1 MKKNLLLLLVF
12 LLTVVA
18 IGQNRESDNYPKT
31 GDGEP
36 VAPKMAPRSQTN
48 QYSNKQIGTEY
59 DFVLHDRYREYEK
72 VPLDKN
78 AILIYD
84 YDGTVKSFN
93 LETQKINW
101 SFAASDSTVTYARNK
116 MTLEDGV
123 LYVPFHNGE
132 LYALDHKTGK
142 IFWEVKIGLKNGALN
157 KMMINQIPVIHE
169 DKLYVVTQ
177 HENKNIY
184 ALDKKTGS
192 HIWNYQLEYPYNHM
206 PILYSNGKIFV
217 PNAPYFYSFNAET
230 GQALYIRGFKTGMYS
245 RAVTDGTRVFIADLS
260 RDLFALDPEKLD
272 IVWEKE
278 LPEGA
283 VGHKMAYENNQLL
296 LATARNFYALNP
308 ETGAVTWQ
316 TEVPR
321 KEHAE
326 SRFELKQ
333 MEVFNNKLYAYNNK
347 STFFV
352 VNAKNGKLE
361 KEIDLQN
368 DPISNIAIQDEN
380 TAYFYCEVGLVK
392 LNLKTNKEELLYIR
406 GSIQSDPSENYIL
419 LVQ

>member
-1 MKKNLLLLLVF
+1 MKKNLLLPLAF
-12 LLTVVA
+12 LLTTMA
-18 IGQNRESDNYPKT
+18 MGQNRESDNYPKT

-36 VAPKMAPRSQTN
+36 VAPKMAPRSETN
-48 QYSNKQIGTEY
+48 QYSNNQIATEY
-59 DFVLHDRYREYEK
+59 DFVLNDRYREYEK

-78 AILIYD
+78 AIIIYD
-84 YDGTVKSFN
+84 YDGTLKSFN
-93 LETQKINW
+93 LETKKVNW
-101 SFAASDSTVTYARNK
+101 SFVASDSTVTYARNK

-132 LYALDHKTGK
+132 LYALNHKTGEK
-142 IFWEVKIGLKNGALN
+142 FWEVKIGLKNGALN
-157 KMMINQIPVIHE
+157 KMMINQIPVIHG
-169 DKLYVVTQ
+169 DKLYLVTQ

-184 ALDKKTGS
+184 ALNKKTGR

-206 PILYSNGKIFV
+206 PVLYSSGKIFV
-217 PNAPYFYSFNAET
+217 PNAPYVYSFDAET

-245 RAVTDGTRVFIADLS
+245 RAVTDGKRVFIADLS
-260 RDLFALDPEKLD
+260 QDLFALDPEKLD
-272 IVWEKE
+272 ILWQIE
-278 LPEGA
+278 LPEG
-283 VGHKMAYENNQLL
+283 VIDHKMVFKNNQLL
-296 LATARNFYALNP
+296 LATAHNFYALNP
-308 ETGAVTWQ
+308 ETGGITWQ

-326 SRFELKQ
+326 SRFEVKQ
-333 MEVFNNKLYAYNNK
+333 LTEFNNKLYAYNNK

-368 DPISNIAIQDEN
+368 DPISNIEIQDEN
-380 TAYFYCEVGLVK
+380 TAYFYCEVGLIK

-406 GSIQSDPSENYIL
+406 GSIESNPSENYIL
-419 LVQ
+419 LVR

>member
-1 MKKNLLLLLVF
+1 M
-12 LLTVVA
+12 
-18 IGQNRESDNYPKT
+18 GQNKESDNYPKT

-36 VAPKMAPRSQTN
+36 VSPTRAPRSETN
-48 QYSNKQIGTEY
+48 QYSNNQIGTEY
-59 DFVLHDRYREYEK
+59 DFVLNDRYREYAK
-72 VPLDKN
+72 VPLDKS

-132 LYALDHKTGK
+132 LYALDHETGK
-142 IFWEVKIGLKNGALN
+142 KFWEVKIGLKNGALN
-157 KMMINQIPVIHE
+157 KMMINQIPVIHG

-184 ALDKKTGS
+184 ALNKKTGR

-206 PILYSNGKIFV
+206 PVLYSSDKIFV
-217 PNAPYFYSFNAET
+217 PNAPYVYSFDAET
-230 GQALYIRGFKTGMYS
+230 GKALYIRGFKTGMYS
-245 RAVTDGTRVFIADLS
+245 RAVTDGKRVFIADLY

-272 IVWEKE
+272 ILWQIE

-283 VGHKMAYENNQLL
+283 IDHKMVYKNNQLL
-296 LATARNFYALNP
+296 LATAHNFYALNP
-308 ETGAVTWQ
+308 ETGAIIWQ

-326 SRFELKQ
+326 SRFEIKQ
-333 MEVFNNKLYAYNNK
+333 LTAFNTKLYAYNNK

-352 VNAKNGKLE
+352 VNEKKGKLE

-368 DPISNIAIQDEN
+368 TPISNIEIQDEN
-380 TAYFYCEVGLVK
+380 TAYFYCEVGLIK

-419 LVQ
+419 LVR